1 MANSAAVV
9 RSASASSGMTPSRP
23 TEQIG
28 AMRSR
33 HCGCVT
39 PEWLTALAFALAQ
52 ELVTRSRKSPSA
64 ARPSS
69 SSRLQSG
76 RFRRNIRLQS
86 KSAFSSLPLV
96 RKANFEA
103 GKGRFGPF
111 VKPSRNDRN
120 VRIPAGGNRR
130 EADIAEHHSGH
141 ECAPGAPIGKLRTS
155 PVHRDKARY
164 PLLLRR

>member
-120 VRIPAGGNRR
+120 LRKRDARIRP
-130 EADIAEHHSGH
+130 ES
-141 ECAPGAPIGKLRTS
+141 T
-155 PVHRDKARY
+155 
-164 PLLLRR
+164 